1 MVLLKAELRKMLKR
15 KTRQLEAERKI
26 EKGKFKAVL
35 KHIWLELFPPT
46 PIKQPA
52 VSRET
57 D

>member
-1 MVLLKAELRKMLKR
+1 MLKG

-26 EKGKFKAVL
+26 EKGKFKAVF

>member
-1 MVLLKAELRKMLKR
+1 MLKG

-35 KHIWLELFPPT
+35 KHIWLEHFPPT